1 MIVIAI
7 PMASADALLDSQ
19 ANVQGQNLSG
29 ALGDAR
35 SAEDIEPYAAAPD
48 LQQAMV
54 LELQGDLT
62 GAVEAARAATEAEP
76 TNWRTWFVLSRVEAK
91 AGNTEASVEAYREA
105 RSLNPRSEI
114 FQ

>member
-1 MIVIAI
+1 M
-7 PMASADALLDSQ
+7 
-19 ANVQGQNLSG
+19 
-29 ALGDAR
+29 
-35 SAEDIEPYAAAPD
+35 
-48 LQQAMV
+48 